1 MRNTT
6 LCYLE
11 KDGCYLMLHRVKKK
25 NDINHDKWIGV
36 GGGIEAGETPLDCVI
51 REVREE
57 TGYRIKS
64 PEYRGILYFFPD
76 SGEDETIHLYTCK
89 DFSGEEI
96 VCDEGDLVW
105 VKKENVKKLP
115 IWEGDKLFLE
125 LLDKKSAFF
134 RLSLFYVGDRLVKA
148 ILDEKTIVDGNNS

>member
-36 GGGIEAGETPLDCVI
+36 GGGIEEGETPLDCII

-57 TGYRIKS
+57 TGYELCS
-64 PEYRGILYFFPD
+64 PKYRGILYFYPD
-76 SGEDETIHLYTCK
+76 TGEDEVIHLFTSK
-89 DFSGEEI
+89 DFSGNQI

-105 VKKENVKKLP
+105 VKKEEIENLP

-125 LLDKKSAFF
+125 LLDKSTALFS
-134 RLSLFYVGDRLVKA
+134 LSLFYVGDRLVKA
-148 ILDEKTIVDGNNS
+148 ILDGKTIVGE

>member
-25 NDINHDKWIGV
+25 NDINHDKWIGI
-36 GGGIEAGETPLDCVI
+36 GGGIEEGETPLDCII

-57 TGYRIKS
+57 TGYELRS
-64 PEYRGILYFFPD
+64 PEYRGILYFYPD
-76 SGEDETIHLYTCK
+76 TGEDEVIHLFTSK
-89 DFSGEEI
+89 DFSGNQI

-105 VKKENVKKLP
+105 VKKEEIRDLT
-115 IWEGDKLFLE
+115 IWEGDKLFLD
-125 LLDKKSAFF
+125 LLDKSTSVFS
-134 RLSLFYVGDRLVKA
+134 LSLFYVGDRLVKA
-148 ILDEKTIVDGNNS
+148 ILDGKTIVGE

>member
-25 NDINHDKWIGV
+25 NDINHDKWIGI
-36 GGGIEAGETPLDCVI
+36 GGGIEEGETPLDCII

-57 TGYRIKS
+57 TGYELRS
-64 PEYRGILYFFPD
+64 PEYRGILYFYPD
-76 SGEDETIHLYTCK
+76 TGEDEVIHLFTSK
-89 DFSGEEI
+89 DFSGNQI

-105 VKKENVKKLP
+105 VKKEEIRDLT
-115 IWEGDKLFLE
+115 IWEGDKLFLD
-125 LLDKKSAFF
+125 LLDKSTSVFS
-134 RLSLFYVGDRLVKA
+134 LSLFYVGDRLVKA
-148 ILDEKTIVDGNNS
+148 ILDGKTIAGE

>member
-36 GGGIEAGETPLDCVI
+36 GGGIEEGETPLDCII

-57 TGYRIKS
+57 TGYELCS
-64 PEYRGILYFFPD
+64 PEYRGILYFYPD
-76 SGEDETIHLYTCK
+76 TGEDEVIHLFTSK
-89 DFSGEEI
+89 NFSGDQI
-96 VCDEGDLVW
+96 ICDEGDLVW
-105 VKKENVKKLP
+105 VKKEEIRDFP
-115 IWEGDKLFLE
+115 IWEGDKLFLD
-125 LLDKKSAFF
+125 LLDKSTAFF
-134 RLSLFYVGDRLVKA
+134 SLSLFYVGDRLVKA
-148 ILDEKTIVDGNNS
+148 ILDGKTIVGE